1 MKARDAFS
9 AQADAFE
16 RAGSPFTARLF
27 RLIATRSDAA
37 LTGISVSPD
46 DGRPE
51 TLPERF
57 AAALHWLV
65 LEDRD
70 AGLSTVFPPN
80 DGEVSDAEIWMAV
93 ASAVNAHPLAVAAGL
108 AQTPL
113 RCDPLTCGAL
123 APGFLTVAALT
134 GLPLAMSQTDA
145 GAGIELWWD
154 RFGYRFGPVP
164 WGVADAEVDIRPD
177 WSGPTPPMRPVR
189 IAERVGCD
197 AAPPDLARPAVR
209 MRMLS
214 RVPADQPG
222 RLLRLA
228 GALEVA
234 RDGGPIVEAADVTE
248 WLTGRL
254 ASPEPGLAHVVFHGA
269 VGGGVVPQGR
279 RAMIEVAG
287 GQATRDAPLA
297 WLRLEAERGS
307 GDLAIMLTL
316 WPGGETRV
324 LGRSDAG
331 ATRVAW
337 NGWG

>member
-1 MKARDAFS
+1 MKARDAFA

-16 RAGSPFTARLF
+16 RAGSPFTARLC
-27 RLIATRSDAA
+27 RLIAAKSDAA
-37 LTGISVSPD
+37 LAGISTASEGLAPD
-46 DGRPE
+46 

-80 DGEVSDAEIWMAV
+80 DAEVSDPEIWMAV
-93 ASAVNAHPLAVAAGL
+93 AAALTMHPRAVAAGL
-108 AQTPL
+108 AHAPPH
-113 RCDPLTCGAL
+113 RDPMICGAL
-123 APGFLTVAALT
+123 APGFLTVSALT
-134 GLPLAMSQTDA
+134 GLPLALSQTDA
-145 GAGIELWWD
+145 GAGTDLWWD

-189 IAERVGCD
+189 IAERAGCD
-197 AAPPDLARPAVR
+197 PKPPDLGRPAMR
-209 MRMLS
+209 MRLLAG
-214 RVPADQPG
+214 VPADQPG

-228 GALEVA
+228 GALEIA
-234 RDGGPIVEAADVTE
+234 REGGPIVEAADVTE

-254 ASPEPGLAHVVFHGA
+254 SSPEPGLTHVVFHGA
-269 VGGGVVPQGR
+269 VGGGPVPEGR
-279 RAMIEVAG
+279 RAMLEVAG
-287 GQATRDAPLA
+287 TRSTPDAPLA
-297 WLRLEAERGS
+297 WLRLEAERGTR
-307 GDLAIMLTL
+307 DLAIVLTL

-331 ATRVAW
+331 ATRIAW
-337 NGWG
+337 QGWV

>member
-1 MKARDAFS
+1 MKPRDVFS

-16 RAGSPFTARLF
+16 RAGSPFTARLC

-37 LTGISVSPD
+37 LELISLATD

-80 DGEVSDAEIWMAV
+80 DGGVGDAEIWMAV
-93 ASAVNAHPLAVAAGL
+93 AAAVNAHPRAVAAGL
-108 AQTPL
+108 AQGPPSS
-113 RCDPLTCGAL
+113 DPMICGAL
-123 APGFLTVAALT
+123 APGFLTIAALT

-164 WGVADAEVDIRPD
+164 WGVADADVDIRPD
-177 WSGPTPPMRPVR
+177 WTGPTPPMRPVR
-189 IAERVGCD
+189 IAERAGCD
-197 AAPPDLARPAVR
+197 AAPPDLGRPAVR
-209 MRMLS
+209 MRLLS

-228 GALEVA
+228 GALEIA
-234 RDGGPIVEAADVTE
+234 REGGPAVEAADVTE

-254 ASPEPGLAHVVFHGA
+254 ASPDPGVAHVVFHGA
-269 VGGGVVPQGR
+269 KGGGASREGR

-287 GQATRDAPLA
+287 GRSTRDAPLA

-316 WPGGETRV
+316 WPGGETRE

-337 NGWG
+337 NGWD